1 VPFIYLLQHVLR
13 EIRKAI
19 FVVLLFLLFLLLFLL
34 FLLLRS
40 DP

>member
-1 VPFIYLLQHVLR
+1 LLQHVLR